1 MKNKTLLFLALILL
15 TLTFSACGG
24 PKKCNG
30 SRGTATDMG
39 TM

>member
-1 MKNKTLLFLALILL
+1 MKLSKISILALITVILVIA
-15 TLTFSACGG
+15 SCGG

-30 SRGTATDMG
+30 KRGTRVDMG

>member
-1 MKNKTLLFLALILL
+1 MKYLRIVFLLLI
-15 TLTFSACGG
+15 TMVVFSACGG

-30 SRGTATDMG
+30 KRGTRVQMG